1 MTHANFSKLT
11 FEVDCRYK
19 DVLTGNK
26 NIILLLSV
34 GLKLIELQSMRGLE
48 LSPWLTLRVF
58 LTYLFF
64 E

>member
-1 MTHANFSKLT
+1 MQISQNSL
-11 FEVDCRYK
+11 FEVGCRYK

-34 GLKLIELQSMRGLE
+34 GLKLIELQCMRGLE

-58 LTYLFF
+58 LTYVFF

>member
-1 MTHANFSKLT
+1 MQKLT
-11 FEVDCRYK
+11 FEVGCRYK

-34 GLKLIELQSMRGLE
+34 GLKLIELQCMRGLK
-48 LSPWLTLRVF
+48 LSLWLTLRVF